1 MYEFK
6 KNRNMK
12 NLTAFL
18 LAAFLP
24 LCALAQVKDGDAAP
38 DFKFKTPDGT
48 EYTMASFNG
57 KLVFIDVWATW
68 CPPCRAEIPALKA
81 LEKTFEGQDVVF
93 VSISVDKDKSA
104 WEKFVREQSLGGVQL
119 HAGQEGS
126 RAFSQEYG
134 IKTIPRFILIGRD
147 GKIINA
153 NAPRPSQDATAG
165 YIKSFL

>member
-1 MYEFK
+1 
-6 KNRNMK
+6 MK

-48 EYTMASFNG
+48 EYTMASFKG

-81 LEKTFEGQDVVF
+81 LEKTFEGQDVVIKA
-93 VSISVDKDKSA
+93 SRHGKNSYANNRSA
-104 WEKFVREQSLGGVQL
+104 ACSCMPDRKARVLF
-119 HAGQEGS
+119 
-126 RAFSQEYG
+126 
-134 IKTIPRFILIGRD
+134 PRSTG
-147 GKIINA
+147 
-153 NAPRPSQDATAG
+153 
-165 YIKSFL
+165 